1 MITWL
6 GNDEKVV
13 SVKEVEN
20 MKKNR
25 DEFANINKTKNTG
38 RAVVVT
44 IAVLAICITG
54 ILYARKLQLDQEYIT
69 MDISIEDTKE
79 A

>member
-1 MITWL
+1 MKRVI
-6 GNDEKVV
+6 

-20 MKKNR
+20 MKRNR
-25 DEFANINKTKNTG
+25 DEFANINRTKNTG

-69 MDISIEDTKE
+69 MDISVEHTVE
-79 A
+79 G

>member
-1 MITWL
+1 MKRVI
-6 GNDEKVV
+6 

-20 MKKNR
+20 MKRNR
-25 DEFANINKTKNTG
+25 DEFANINRTKNTG

-69 MDISIEDTKE
+69 MDISVEHTVEDKT
-79 A
+79 